1 MPLLQTKLYL
11 PSICSDVVSR
21 GRLTTRLSQ
30 SKRNKLTLISAPPG
44 YGKTTLAS
52 CWLAQQDQPVA
63 WVSLDESDNDPVR
76 FFSYLITALHQTNAS
91 IGKTCLEMLQSPNP
105 PPYETLTTSLIND
118 LVTSDQGFI
127 LTLDDYHLIETREIH
142 DSLTYLLDN
151 LPSNLHLVIIS
162 RAEPPLPIAKL
173 RAQSQLS
180 ELHAADLRFTQT
192 EAATFLNQVMGLG
205 LSDDEIAMLKAQ
217 TEGWIIGLQLT
228 ALSLKDTSGTERP
241 IHRISGDDRYI
252 ADYLIGEV
260 LSRQPES
267 LQQFLLKTSIL
278 NRLSA
283 DLCNVVAEIEN
294 SQPILETL
302 EKSNLFVVPLDNT
315 REWYRYHHLF
325 AEMLRFRLE
334 HRYVGLLPDLY
345 QQAFD
350 WHKAQGLLEEAVRY
364 ALKGQMYAQAADIV
378 EEVGYQTYWQNRAHT
393 VWEWLEALP
402 DDLLQ
407 SRPQLR
413 IFYAYTQ
420 INQGKVEDAEHT
432 LGSLSRHLVEHPQPT
447 QAQNLVL
454 EGKEKGRI
462 LTRNVKGPVRVSDIL
477 MLRET
482 EREAS
487 RRR

>member
-1 MPLLQTKLYL
+1 
-11 PSICSDVVSR
+11 
-21 GRLTTRLSQ
+21 
-30 SKRNKLTLISAPPG
+30 
-44 YGKTTLAS
+44 
-52 CWLAQQDQPVA
+52 
-63 WVSLDESDNDPVR
+63 
-76 FFSYLITALHQTNAS
+76 
-91 IGKTCLEMLQSPNP
+91 
-105 PPYETLTTSLIND
+105 
-118 LVTSDQGFI
+118 
-127 LTLDDYHLIETREIH
+127 
-142 DSLTYLLDN
+142 
-151 LPSNLHLVIIS
+151 
-162 RAEPPLPIAKL
+162 
-173 RAQSQLS
+173 
-180 ELHAADLRFTQT
+180 
-192 EAATFLNQVMGLG
+192 MGLG

-217 TEGWIIGLQLT
+217 TEGWIIGLQLA

-260 LSRQPES
+260 LARQPES

-283 DLCNVVAEIEN
+283 DLCNAVAEIEN

-393 VWEWLEALP
+393 VWKWLKALP

-420 INQGKVEDAEHT
+420 INQGKVEEAEHI
-432 LGSLSRHLVEHPQPT
+432 LGSLNRHLVEHPRPT
-447 QAQNLVL
+447 QAENLVL
-454 EGKEKGRI
+454 EGKEKA
-462 LTRNVKGPVRVSDIL
+462 
-477 MLRET
+477 LRT
-482 EREAS
+482 AIAYHRYLDGALGSRLAS
-487 RRR
+487 RALDVLPYDCYFDRCVAAFHGGGALILLGELKQAREYLTEGLILSRLTGTPVNRLLILSNLGHLELTAGALHRAHDYFQEACQFAQEINARQGNTFSNALAGLGHLYYE